1 MKNVKRRLEL
11 STMFLEMGQSLID
24 EGKKDKD
31 LGISQIGTMFIFLA
45 GIVYDD
51 DDIFKFSELISMFSA
66 KKLMES
72 FNNQYDEVSEYV
84 KKQSSSDSYDSIIDK
99 LKEMTKEKSQT
110 PKKRRKKGDEE

>member
-24 EGKKDKD
+24 EGKKSKD
-31 LGISQIGTMFIFLA
+31 LGVSQVGTMFIFLA

-72 FNNQYDEVSEYV
+72 FNNETDEISEYM
-84 KKQSSSDSYDSIIDK
+84 KKQSSGESYDSIIEK
-99 LKEMTKEKSQT
+99 LKEMTKDKTNT
-110 PKKRRKKGDEE
+110 PKRRRKKGDEE